1 MRYTVEST
9 FNVPLTATPA
19 LEQTEGIV
27 KKDVR
32 SENTSVKTPRKTS
45 SSRLLEPIL
54 TVAKTSQVLETSR
67 GTREK
72 SLREQNAILAQ
83 TNRALHTEIVARQR
97 AEKQTRLLL
106 KIIQAIGETHDF
118 PSSVGLALQMI
129 CDASGWDYAE
139 AWTPRADGAALECSP
154 ACYQRSKGLETFRS
168 LSKGFIF
175 APNIGLPG
183 RVWASKRPEWVEDMS
198 IDPLEKC
205 PRAEIAL
212 QAGLKAA
219 FGVPILAGEQVLAVL
234 IFFTSESRKENE
246 RQVELALAVASQ
258 LGSMLQRK
266 QVEQDLR
273 QAREELEVRVRERT
287 AELTEANETLQAEI
301 AERKKAGAWLYS
313 LIETTQDAVISIDR
327 QGRVVSFNP
336 AAERIFGYSKSEI
349 QGKKVNVLM
358 AQAYATELD
367 SYIERYEKTGEPRAI
382 GRIRTVAARR
392 KNGEVFPIELSV
404 AEVTSAESEEVRC
417 AAFIR
422 DISDKARLQEQ
433 LVESERLAAI
443 GTTMS
448 VFAHEVGNPINAMFV
463 TAQLLERYISRAE
476 DKIDGAA
483 MSAIKRLKNELMRLS
498 HLLRDFRSLSQR
510 KKYNFRPISLAT
522 LVGEIYALEAD
533 QLRARGIGVEQ
544 SFPPDLPQVLADRDK
559 LAQALLNLC
568 ENASEAMPEGG
579 TLSCKADKSGDQIV
593 LEIRDT
599 GIGIPKKVD
608 IFEPFV
614 TTKKTGTG
622 LGLMIVRQIVS
633 AHRGTVDYTSEQ
645 GKGTLFRV
653 SLPVYQPP
661 ARSPRPPPR
670 PPGLY

>member
-9 FNVPLTATPA
+9 LNVPLIATPA

-32 SENTSVKTPRKTS
+32 SENASVKTPRKTS

-139 AWTPRADGAALECSP
+139 AWTPRAEGAALECSP

-234 IFFTSESRKENE
+234 VFFTSESRKENE

-258 LGSMLQRK
+258 LGSILQRK
-266 QVEQDLR
+266 QVEQGLR

-287 AELTEANETLQAEI
+287 AELTKANETLQAEI
-301 AERKKAGAWLYS
+301 AERKKAGAWLHS

-336 AAERIFGYSKSEI
+336 AAERIFGYGKSEI

-392 KNGEVFPIELSV
+392 KNGEVFQIELSV

-448 VFAHEVGNPINAMFV
+448 VFAHEVGNPINSMFV

-483 MSAIKRLKNELMRLS
+483 MSAIKRLKNEFMRLS
-498 HLLRDFRSLSQR
+498 HLLHDFRSLSQR

-544 SFPPDLPQVLADRDK
+544 SFPPDLPQVLADRDT

-579 TLSCKADKSGDQIV
+579 TLSCKANKSGDQIV

-608 IFEPFV
+608 IFKPFV

-633 AHRGTVDYTSEQ
+633 AHGGTIGYSSEPDKGTV
-645 GKGTLFRV
+645 FRM

-661 ARSPRPPPR
+661 ARPPPR
-670 PPGLY
+670 PPGPY